1 MKEKG
6 PGVLGACFA
15 ALLGWMIALCLPGGA
30 VLWALLFGFLIG
42 QFIGLRPSLGPG
54 LKFCEKTLLSLA
66 IVFMGINLQLTQVVG
81 LGAQSLFIIVASIA
95 IAISFGWFL
104 APLFGMERKF
114 GLLLGVGNGIC
125 GSSAIA
131 GAAPVLNSKEEELG
145 VSVAVVNFL
154 GSIGM
159 FLLPLLVFTEVFS
172 SEQISVLIGS
182 TLQAVGHV
190 SGAGLSISEPVGQLA
205 ITVKLGRVL
214 FLGPV
219 LFFLALAFRN
229 KKAGFPIPGFILGFL
244 LFMGVRSLDFLPVQ
258 IVSTLSIS
266 CKILLCV
273 AMAGVGWRIQFKDL
287 IKAGS
292 RALALG
298 TVLSLL
304 QFAGVC
310 ALLLLL

>member
-15 ALLGWMIALCLPGGA
+15 ALLGWMIALNLPGGA
-30 VLWALLFGFLIG
+30 VLWALLSGFLIG
-42 QFIGLRPSLGPG
+42 QFMGLRPSLGPG

-66 IVFMGINLQLTQVVG
+66 IVFMGINLQLNQVVG
-81 LGAQSLFIIVASIA
+81 LGLHSILVILASISIA
-95 IAISFGWFL
+95 IGFGWLL
-104 APLFGMERKF
+104 APLFGMDRKF

-159 FLLPLLVFTEVFS
+159 FLLPLLVFTELFTS
-172 SEQISVLIGS
+172 DQISVLIGS

-190 SGAGLSISEPVGQLA
+190 SGAGLSISESVGQLA

-219 LFFLALAFRN
+219 LFILALTFRN
-229 KKAGFPIPGFILGFL
+229 KKAGFPVPGFIVGFL
-244 LFMGVRSLDFLPVQ
+244 VFMAIRSLDLLPVPV
-258 IVSTLSIS
+258 VSTLSMT
-266 CKILLCV
+266 CKVLLCI
-273 AMAGVGWRIQFKDL
+273 AMAGVGWRIQLKDL

-292 RALALG
+292 QALALG
-298 TVLSLL
+298 TVLSIL
-304 QFAGVC
+304 QFAAVC
-310 ALLLLL
+310 ALLLLI